1 MSDITSSGKK
11 LYSILKEAWDEDGN
25 KHTVKV
31 WAKVLGA
38 DASNLADLSIKIG
51 QLIVLLNDVRND
63 INSLDITNFDK
74 FIKPI
79 DKIQIFF
86 LSNQIFHQNWLDI
99 KGQITE
105 ETLDLIDA
113 CGDLLA
119 AQSKGV
125 RELSPTELEKLQQ
138 EIRNLQDEIR
148 DSDIE
153 KETKIFLINELRK
166 IEELILHY
174 RIRGSSGLAKV
185 SEEVSGGIF
194 IKWVELSEK
203 AREVAGKVMNFA
215 IKTNSMISV
224 AERLSKLPE
233 GLKEILPLLLPGNGR
248 SS

>member
-11 LYSILKEAWDEDGN
+11 LYSILKEAWNEDGK
-25 KHTVKV
+25 KHIVNV
-31 WAKVLGA
+31 WVKVLGA
-38 DASNLADLSIKIG
+38 DASNVADISIKLG
-51 QLIVLLNDVRND
+51 QLIVLLDEVRDD
-63 INSLDITNFDK
+63 IKDLEISNIQK
-74 FIKPI
+74 FVNALN
-79 DKIQIFF
+79 KIQIF
-86 LSNQIFHQNWLDI
+86 LLTNQILSVEWGTI

-119 AQSKGV
+119 AQTKGF
-125 RELSPTELEKLQQ
+125 RELSPIELEELQQ

-166 IEELILHY
+166 IEELILNY

-185 SEEVSGGIF
+185 SKEVSGGIL
-194 IKWVELSEK
+194 IKWFQMSEK
-203 AREVAGKVMNFA
+203 AKEVAGKVINVA
-215 IKTNSMISV
+215 IKTNSMINV

-233 GLKEILPLLLPGNGR
+233 GLKDILPLLLPGNGR
-248 SS
+248 

>member
-1 MSDITSSGKK
+1 MSDITTSGKK

-38 DASNLADLSIKIG
+38 DASSIADLSIKIG

-63 INSLDITNFDK
+63 INSLEINNFDK
-74 FIKPI
+74 FLKPI

-86 LSNQIFHQNWLDI
+86 LTNQIFHHNWVDI

-119 AQSKGV
+119 AKSKGF
-125 RELSPTELEKLQQ
+125 REISPTELEKLQQ

-148 DSDIE
+148 DSDID
-153 KETKIFLINELRK
+153 KETKMFLINELRK
-166 IEELILHY
+166 IEELILNY

-185 SEEVSGGIF
+185 SEEVSGGIL
-194 IKWVELSEK
+194 IKWFQMPEK
-203 AREVAGKVMNFA
+203 AKVLAGKVINLA

-233 GLKEILPLLLPGNGR
+233 SLKDILPLLLPGNGR
-248 SS
+248 ES